1 MNSIQVYYL
10 TRNIKTGDKIY
21 DIKGE
26 SIGEFTGYC
35 LRPGSGPDQ
44 NGAVECVKNNG
55 EHLFIEGMA
64 VFVKGMGIK
73 FVEEYVV
80 K

>member
-10 TRNIKTGDKIY
+10 TGHIKTGDQIY
-21 DIKGE
+21 DVKGE
-26 SIGEFTGYC
+26 PIGQFTGYC
-35 LRPGSGPDQ
+35 LRPGAGIEQ

-55 EHLFIEGMA
+55 EHLFIEGKA
-64 VFVKGMGIK
+64 VFVEGIGIK
-73 FVEEYVV
+73 FVEEYLI